1 MGTLIHTKV
10 QTQLCVFSLLIVR
23 LRALSCL
30 ILYIHTSIPRRL
42 TYPTPHPARAR
53 KAESRTTNPL
63 TRTLMPTGAA
73 PRWTLKKNPLRTRP
87 GAKNPQAPPTRPGAS
102 ALQRRSP
109 FRARSER
116 RHRVGLVVVPV
127 EESVHENR
135 EFGLPLPKARR
146 AGRAKRQRGGTGG
159 ARQTCRSRQH
169 AAESSSR
176 SISATSRLHLGC
188 ISRRH
193 LSAAS
198 LGCISRRISRPDPR
212 RSRCNRARAAGRH
225 SVARKGPRS
234 GRGRRDGCLSLGW
247 ASSAA
252 AP

>member
-1 MGTLIHTKV
+1 M
-10 QTQLCVFSLLIVR
+10 IV
-23 LRALSCL
+23 RALSCL

-146 AGRAKRQRGGTGG
+146 AGRARRQRGGTGG

-188 ISRRH
+188 ISRRISRRH